1 MLIVGTRPD
10 LRPSIRSAVERLGAN
25 GFHVST
31 ERWLPGVLTNA
42 SKLLAS
48 ATQYSVQSQR
58 TQGNLKDESV
68 PNMTQL
74 STLGYRPDLVIVLN
88 PTENEHAIR
97 EATQCHVPTMAIIDT
112 NVDPRSVTYA
122 IPANDDSPRVAELVM
137 GVLSK
142 AGEDGLRRRRA
153 ALEAWDKH
161 QRRLQKRRQEPA
173 PLPSDTPS

>member
-1 MLIVGTRPD
+1 M
-10 LRPSIRSAVERLGAN
+10 
-25 GFHVST
+25 
-31 ERWLPGVLTNA
+31 
-42 SKLLAS
+42 
-48 ATQYSVQSQR
+48 
-58 TQGNLKDESV
+58 
-68 PNMTQL
+68 
-74 STLGYRPDLVIVLN
+74 
-88 PTENEHAIR
+88 
-97 EATQCHVPTMAIIDT
+97 
-112 NVDPRSVTYA
+112 DPRSVTYA